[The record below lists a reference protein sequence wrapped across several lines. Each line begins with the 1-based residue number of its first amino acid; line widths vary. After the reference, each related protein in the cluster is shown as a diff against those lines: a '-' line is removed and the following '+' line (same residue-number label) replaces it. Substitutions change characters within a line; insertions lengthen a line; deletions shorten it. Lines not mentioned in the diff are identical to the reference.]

1 MVTRWTSIPAPMSLC
16 HNRTALPAQWRPAM
30 SDGDA
35 ADRTQPAGDGEL
47 VPMLWSES
55 SPHAELLP
63 SVPHWPVVT
72 GRLHLALAVV
82 THGTTDR
89 FPVLH
94 HQLGEHSFDRLLAE
108 ACENLAAGLQVD
120 ARDTPDG
127 RLLSL
132 TGVLVSAAVCLPGF
146 HRTLS
151 LLAGSPVL
159 VAGLPGPDEVHV
171 AAADS
176 PMAAVVERLVRE
188 SAQPATELVPTVL
201 RVTAEGVTVVSE
213 RDE

>member
-1 MVTRWTSIPAPMSLC
+1 MP
-16 HNRTALPAQWRPAM
+16 
-30 SDGDA
+30 DGDE
-35 ADRTQPAGDGEL
+35 ADRQQLTGGGEL

-55 SPHAELLP
+55 SPHAGLLP

-82 THGTTDR
+82 APMPHGTVGR

-94 HQLGEHSFDRLLAE
+94 HQLGEYPFDPLMAE
-108 ACENLAAGLQVD
+108 TCATLAAGVRGD
-120 ARDTPDG
+120 ARETPDG

-132 TGVLVSAAVCLPGF
+132 TGVLVSAAVCLPEF
-146 HRTLS
+146 HRRVSALVGSS
-151 LLAGSPVL
+151 LL

-176 PMAAVVERLVRE
+176 AAAPMVERLVHE
-188 SAQPATELVPTVL
+188 STHPTTELVPSVL
-201 RVTAEGVTVVSE
+201 HVTAEGVAIVSE
-213 RDE
+213 RGDDWMSDGMSDESHQDGDR